1 MPDDL
6 AEEMVR
12 VLNDLRT
19 QNTALAQ
26 RRTEL
31 QNVVTE
37 FDADIKRFKELRTSA
52 AARLN
57 EANRPKKQ

>member
-12 VLNDLRT
+12 AMSELRT
-19 QNTALAQ
+19 QNSALSAKKTEHQKVVAQ
-26 RRTEL
+26 
-31 QNVVTE
+31 

-52 AARLN
+52 AARIN
-57 EANRPKKQ
+57 QANTPKQ